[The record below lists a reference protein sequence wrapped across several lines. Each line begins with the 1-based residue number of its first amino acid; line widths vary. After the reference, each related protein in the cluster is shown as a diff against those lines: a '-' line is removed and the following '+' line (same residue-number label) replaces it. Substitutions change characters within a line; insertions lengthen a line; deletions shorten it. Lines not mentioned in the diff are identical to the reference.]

1 MIYADSR
8 YANGDLRKANDAR
21 TGNYRLGVHRK
32 FPSASKEFYSYTWV
46 EGDRID
52 VVSNALLGSPV
63 HWWKIMDVNPEIS
76 NPFNIAIGATIRIPR
91 V

>member
-8 YANGDLRKANDAR
+8 YADGDLRKANDAR
-21 TGNYRLGVHRK
+21 TGTFRLGVHRK
-32 FPSASKEFYSYTWV
+32 FPSSSREFYHYTWV

-52 VVSNALLGSPV
+52 LVSQSLLGSPV
-63 HWWKIMDVNPEIS
+63 HWWKIMDVNPEIL
-76 NPFNIAIGATIRIPR
+76 NPFNITPGMTIRIPR